1 MGAAVSERKRNEP
14 IRAASTR
21 VLRASRKLG
30 TTVRDRRY
38 RWGTTVRDRR
48 YRWGTTVRDRR
59 SRRNGDLAVCAYGF
73 NCGTP
78 TAAP

>member
-48 YRWGTTVRDRR
+48 